1 MVQEERE
8 NIRRR
13 QAEGIAVW
21 RKTGKTKT
29 GRPYGRPKI
38 QFQSNW
44 KKNLR
49 ALEREKAQVEG
60 SMVSTKNIQKRLLS
74 ACERI

>member
-49 ALEREKAQVEG
+49 ALEREEAQVEG

>member
-21 RKTGKTKT
+21 RKTKT

-49 ALEREKAQVEG
+49 ALEREEAQVEG

-74 ACERI
+74 PCERI

>member
-1 MVQEERE
+1 MVQEKRE

-49 ALEREKAQVEG
+49 ALEREEAQVEG
-60 SMVSTKNIQKRLLS
+60 SMVSTKNF
-74 ACERI
+74 